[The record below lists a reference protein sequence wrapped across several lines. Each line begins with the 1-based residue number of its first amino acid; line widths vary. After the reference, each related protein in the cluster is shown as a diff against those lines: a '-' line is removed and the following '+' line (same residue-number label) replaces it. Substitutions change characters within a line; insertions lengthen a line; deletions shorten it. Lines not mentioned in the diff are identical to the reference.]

1 MNGEGGWH
9 GERPIGAGPGREPSR
24 PAETRALEVLER
36 IALEGLRE
44 QRRARRWGIFFKLV
58 FLAYLVVLLAV
69 LVDGREAAA
78 PLPGGR
84 HTALVELEG
93 PIAPDTPASADNV
106 VRGLRAAFGDE
117 RTAGVIL
124 RINSPGGSP
133 VQAGQIYEEI
143 RRLRE
148 RHPKIP
154 LYAVVT
160 DIAASGA
167 YYVAAAADEI
177 YADKAS
183 LVGSIGVLMDGFG
196 FVEAMRKLGIE
207 RRLLTSGERKG
218 FLDPFSPADPD
229 DLAHMKRL
237 LKQVHEQFIHAVRE
251 GRGDRL
257 KDDPRIFSG
266 LIWTGEESVRLGLVD
281 GLGSADYVAREIIG
295 AERIVDFTPK
305 EDFLERFTER
315 LGLAVARGLARLGA
329 GALR

>member
-1 MNGEGGWH
+1 MNGRDEGWQGEEGGA
-9 GERPIGAGPGREPSR
+9 PQGPRRRREHD
-24 PAETRALEVLER
+24 ALAVLER

-44 QRRARRWGIFFKLV
+44 QRRARRWSVFFRLA
-58 FLAYLVVLLAV
+58 FLAYLVALLGVLIA
-69 LVDGREAAA
+69 GREAAA

-84 HTALVELEG
+84 YTALVELKGE
-93 PIAPDTPASADNV
+93 IAADGPASADSI
-106 VRGLRAAFGDE
+106 VRGLRAAFEHE

-133 VQAGQIYEEI
+133 VQAGQIYDEI

-148 RHPKIP
+148 AHPDVP

-196 FVEAMRKLGIE
+196 FTEAMRKLGIE
-207 RRLLTSGERKG
+207 RRLLTAGERKG
-218 FLDPFSPADPD
+218 FLDPFSPARPEDI
-229 DLAHMKRL
+229 AHMKRL
-237 LKQVHEQFIHAVRE
+237 LEQVHRQFIRAVRE

-266 LIWTGEESVRLGLVD
+266 LIWTGEEAVRLGLVD
-281 GLGSADYVAREIIG
+281 GLGSAGYVAREVIG

-305 EDFLERFTER
+305 EDFLERLTER
-315 LGLAVARGLARLGA
+315 LGAAVARALTRLGA
-329 GALR
+329 ATLR

>member
-1 MNGEGGWH
+1 MNGQGNGWQGEAGGTPQ
-9 GERPIGAGPGREPSR
+9 GRPHRREPD
-24 PAETRALEVLER
+24 ALAVLER

-44 QRRARRWGIFFKLV
+44 QRRARRWSVFFKLA
-58 FLAYLVVLLAV
+58 FLAYLVALLGVLLA
-69 LVDGREAAA
+69 GREAAA

-84 HTALVELEG
+84 HTALVELRGE
-93 PIAPDTPASADNV
+93 IAADAPASADSI
-106 VRGLRAAFGDE
+106 VRGLRAAFEHE

-133 VQAGQIYEEI
+133 VQAGQIYHEI

-148 RHPKIP
+148 AHPDVP

-196 FVEAMRKLGIE
+196 FAEAMRKLGIE
-207 RRLLTSGERKG
+207 RRLLTAGERKG
-218 FLDPFSPADPD
+218 FLDPFSPARPE

-237 LKQVHEQFIHAVRE
+237 LEQVHAQFVEAVRE

-257 KDDPRIFSG
+257 KDDPQIFSG
-266 LIWTGEESVRLGLVD
+266 LIWTGEEAVRLGLVD
-281 GLGSADYVAREIIG
+281 GLGSAGYVAREVIG

-305 EDFLERFTER
+305 EDFLERLTER
-315 LGLAVARGLARLGA
+315 LGAAVARTLTRLGA
-329 GALR
+329 ATLR

>member
-1 MNGEGGWH
+1 VNGRDEGWQGEEGGA
-9 GERPIGAGPGREPSR
+9 RQGAQRRREHD
-24 PAETRALEVLER
+24 ALAVLER

-44 QRRARRWGIFFKLV
+44 QRRARRWSVFFRLA
-58 FLAYLVVLLAV
+58 FLAYLVALLGVLIA
-69 LVDGREAAA
+69 GREAAA

-84 HTALVELEG
+84 YTALVELKGE
-93 PIAPDTPASADNV
+93 IAADGPASADSI
-106 VRGLRAAFGDE
+106 VRGLRAAFEHE

-133 VQAGQIYEEI
+133 VQAGQIYDEI

-148 RHPKIP
+148 AHPDVP

-196 FVEAMRKLGIE
+196 FTEAMRKLGIE
-207 RRLLTSGERKG
+207 RRLLTAGERKG
-218 FLDPFSPADPD
+218 FLDPFSPARPEDI
-229 DLAHMKRL
+229 AHMKRL
-237 LKQVHEQFIHAVRE
+237 LEQVHRQFIRAVRE

-266 LIWTGEESVRLGLVD
+266 LIWTGEEAVRLGLVD
-281 GLGSADYVAREIIG
+281 GLGSAGYVAREVIG

-305 EDFLERFTER
+305 EDFLERLTER
-315 LGLAVARGLARLGA
+315 LGAAVARALTRLGA
-329 GALR
+329 ATLR

>member
-1 MNGEGGWH
+1 MNGRDEGWQGEEGGA
-9 GERPIGAGPGREPSR
+9 RQGAQRRREHD
-24 PAETRALEVLER
+24 ALAVLER

-44 QRRARRWGIFFKLV
+44 QRRARRWSVFFRLA
-58 FLAYLVVLLAV
+58 FLAYLVALLGVLIA
-69 LVDGREAAA
+69 GREAAA

-84 HTALVELEG
+84 YTALVELKGE
-93 PIAPDTPASADNV
+93 IAADGPASADSI
-106 VRGLRAAFGDE
+106 VRGLRAAFEHE

-133 VQAGQIYEEI
+133 VQAGQIYDEI

-148 RHPKIP
+148 AHPDVP

-196 FVEAMRKLGIE
+196 FTEAMRKLGIE
-207 RRLLTSGERKG
+207 RRLLTAGERKG
-218 FLDPFSPADPD
+218 FLDPFSPARPEDI
-229 DLAHMKRL
+229 AHMKRL
-237 LKQVHEQFIHAVRE
+237 LEQVHRQFIRAVRE

-266 LIWTGEESVRLGLVD
+266 LIWTGEEAVRLGLVD
-281 GLGSADYVAREIIG
+281 GLGSAGYVAREVIG

-305 EDFLERFTER
+305 EDFLERLTER
-315 LGLAVARGLARLGA
+315 LGAAVARALTRLGA
-329 GALR
+329 ATLR

>member
-1 MNGEGGWH
+1 MNGQGNGWQGETGGTPQ
-9 GERPIGAGPGREPSR
+9 GRPHRREPD
-24 PAETRALEVLER
+24 ALAVLER

-44 QRRARRWGIFFKLV
+44 QRRARRWSVFFKLA
-58 FLAYLVVLLAV
+58 FLAYLVALLGVLLA
-69 LVDGREAAA
+69 GRETAA

-84 HTALVELEG
+84 HTALVELRGE
-93 PIAPDTPASADNV
+93 IAADAPASADTI
-106 VRGLRAAFGDE
+106 VRGLRAAFGHE

-133 VQAGQIYEEI
+133 VQAGQIYDEI

-148 RHPKIP
+148 AHPDVP

-183 LVGSIGVLMDGFG
+183 LVDSIGVLMDGFG
-196 FVEAMRKLGIE
+196 FTEAMRKLGIE
-207 RRLLTSGERKG
+207 RRLLTAGERKG
-218 FLDPFSPADPD
+218 FLDPFSPARPE

-237 LKQVHEQFIHAVRE
+237 LEQVHAQFVKAVRE

-257 KDDPRIFSG
+257 KDDPQIFSG
-266 LIWTGEESVRLGLVD
+266 LIWTGEEAVRLGLVD
-281 GLGSADYVAREIIG
+281 GLGIAGYVAREVIG

-305 EDFLERFTER
+305 EDFLERLTER
-315 LGLAVARGLARLGA
+315 LGAAVARALARLGA
-329 GALR
+329 ATLR

>member
-1 MNGEGGWH
+1 M
-9 GERPIGAGPGREPSR
+9 
-24 PAETRALEVLER
+24 LER

-44 QRRARRWGIFFKLV
+44 QRRARRWSVFFRLA
-58 FLAYLVVLLAV
+58 FLAYLVALLGVLIA
-69 LVDGREAAA
+69 GREAAA

-84 HTALVELEG
+84 YTALVELKGE
-93 PIAPDTPASADNV
+93 IAADGPASADSI
-106 VRGLRAAFGDE
+106 VRGLRAAFEHE

-133 VQAGQIYEEI
+133 VQAGQIYDEI

-148 RHPKIP
+148 AHPDVP

-196 FVEAMRKLGIE
+196 FTEAMRKLGIE
-207 RRLLTSGERKG
+207 RRLLTAGERKG
-218 FLDPFSPADPD
+218 FLDPFSPARPEDI
-229 DLAHMKRL
+229 AHMKRL
-237 LKQVHEQFIHAVRE
+237 LEQVHRQFIRAVRE

-266 LIWTGEESVRLGLVD
+266 LIWTGEEAVRLGLVD
-281 GLGSADYVAREIIG
+281 GLGSAGYVAREVIG

-305 EDFLERFTER
+305 EDFLERLTER
-315 LGLAVARGLARLGA
+315 LGAAVARALTRLGA
-329 GALR
+329 ATLR

>member
-1 MNGEGGWH
+1 MNGQGNGWQGEAGGTPQ
-9 GERPIGAGPGREPSR
+9 GRSPRREPD
-24 PAETRALEVLER
+24 ALAVLER

-44 QRRARRWGIFFKLV
+44 QRRARRWSVFFRLA
-58 FLAYLVVLLAV
+58 FLAYLVALLGVLLA
-69 LVDGREAAA
+69 GREAAA

-84 HTALVELEG
+84 HTALVELRGE
-93 PIAPDTPASADNV
+93 IAADAPASADSI
-106 VRGLRAAFGDE
+106 VRGLRAAFEHE

-133 VQAGQIYEEI
+133 VQAGQIYDEI

-148 RHPKIP
+148 AHPDVP

-196 FVEAMRKLGIE
+196 FAEAMRKLGIE
-207 RRLLTSGERKG
+207 RRLLTAGERKG
-218 FLDPFSPADPD
+218 FLDPFSPARPE

-237 LKQVHEQFIHAVRE
+237 LEQVHAQFVEAVRE

-257 KDDPRIFSG
+257 KDDPQIFSG
-266 LIWTGEESVRLGLVD
+266 LIWTGEEAVRLGLVD
-281 GLGSADYVAREIIG
+281 GLGSAGYVAREVIG

-305 EDFLERFTER
+305 EDFLERLTER
-315 LGLAVARGLARLGA
+315 LGAAVARALTRLGA
-329 GALR
+329 ATLR